1 MKRNELNRRLFGAA
15 VVVTGNR
22 YVEMKTPDV
31 HGPSQSFV
39 NPDYFNQAQHHQQQ
53 QQQQQAAGR
62 DAARPTEYCNVQRR

>member
-39 NPDYFNQAQHHQQQ
+39 NPDYFNQAQH

>member
-39 NPDYFNQAQHHQQQ
+39 NPDYFNQAQHHH